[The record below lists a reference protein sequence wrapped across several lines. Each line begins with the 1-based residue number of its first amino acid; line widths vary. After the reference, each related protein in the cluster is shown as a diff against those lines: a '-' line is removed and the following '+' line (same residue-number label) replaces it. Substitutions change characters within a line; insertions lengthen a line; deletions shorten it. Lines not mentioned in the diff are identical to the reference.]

1 MNVCSNVIFI
11 SHYREPTQYLE
22 AMVNLAKLLVRPQW
36 EPQEIL
42 DQQAHL
48 SLTIAKDTKKISF
61 GHIPKDF
68 FKGS

>member
-1 MNVCSNVIFI
+1 
-11 SHYREPTQYLE
+11 
-22 AMVNLAKLLVRPQW
+22 MVNLAKLLVRPQW

-48 SLTIAKDTKKISF
+48 SLTIAKETKKISF

-68 FKGS
+68 FQGIAIDSTYMPGMLQGLKIWGCE